1 MLVNGRYQ
9 SVPIGNWTIEVPA
22 SFERVYFPTDI
33 LNMNKRHMV
42 IDTERMFWRNGKAP
56 GGMFILINIQT
67 MFKRNRSVTLR
78 NEMKP
83 FYWLEMT

>member
-42 IDTERMFWRNGKAP
+42 IDTERMFWRNGQAP
-56 GGMFILINIQT
+56 GGMFILISIQSPSVSGG
-67 MFKRNRSVTLR
+67 FPSYRRLKRVIFRV
-78 NEMKP
+78 
-83 FYWLEMT
+83 